1 MSTRSVLYSPYG
13 AYELKASYQK
23 NFFRSTMIVTGA
35 IVLGI
40 IIAYVAQAISG
51 SGDENIP
58 VRTIKTIAELGPP
71 PSVAKR
77 PPQVQVQQPDV
88 KLPKV
93 GIPKPVADEE
103 VMDEDVVLAT
113 RDEMAN
119 ISAPDIMA
127 GDGDVVV
134 DIEEDYIPAPDE
146 FVAVEVEPEMIFSP
160 PLEYPKMAK
169 TAGLEGV
176 VFVQAL
182 VNEKGEVQDVRVA
195 KSSGVTS
202 LDEAALTQARGCK
215 YKPAIQNGR
224 PIKLWVSYKVN
235 FSLDG

>member
-23 NFFRSTMIVTGA
+23 NFFRSTMIVTGT

-40 IIAYVAQAISG
+40 IIAFAISG
-51 SGDENIP
+51 SGNDNIP

-119 ISAPDIMA
+119 ITAPDIMS

-146 FVAVEVEPEMIFSP
+146 FVAVEVEPEQINNP

-169 TAGLEGV
+169 SAGLEGV

-202 LDEAALTQARGCK
+202 LDEAALSQARQIK

-224 PIKLWVSYKVN
+224 PIKVWVAYKVE
-235 FSLDG
+235 FTLGD